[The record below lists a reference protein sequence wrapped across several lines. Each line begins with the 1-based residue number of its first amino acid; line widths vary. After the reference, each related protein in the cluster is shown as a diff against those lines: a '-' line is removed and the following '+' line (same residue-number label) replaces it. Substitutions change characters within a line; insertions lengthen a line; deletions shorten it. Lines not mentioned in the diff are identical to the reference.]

1 MAADEVGIG
10 VGVDLEQVCGVALDG
25 HNPIGDP
32 GVAGSTVQR
41 GQRVKAGI
49 DDRDV
54 MTELG
59 QWDRQTAGATAK
71 VQDAQTSSE
80 LLLAI
85 NHKRPH
91 GLPDG

>member
-10 VGVDLEQVCGVALDG
+10 VGVDFEQVGGITLHG
-25 HNPIGDP
+25 HNPLDNP
-32 GVAGSTVQR
+32 GVTRSAVQR
-41 GQRVKAGI
+41 GQRVQAGFN
-49 DDRDV
+49 DRDV
-54 MTELG
+54 MTEPG
-59 QWDRQTAGATAK
+59 QWNGQTAGATAK